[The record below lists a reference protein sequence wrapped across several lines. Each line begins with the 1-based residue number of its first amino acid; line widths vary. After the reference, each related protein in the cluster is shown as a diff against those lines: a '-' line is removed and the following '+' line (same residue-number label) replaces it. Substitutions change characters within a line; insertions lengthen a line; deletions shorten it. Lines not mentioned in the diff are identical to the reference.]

1 MESKTESQ
9 QESVLVSAYVK
20 TVGFPSSSD
29 GKESVCKANL
39 GLIPWLGRPPG
50 EGNGYPL

>member
-9 QESVLVSAYVK
+9 RESVLVSAYVK
-20 TVGFPSSSD
+20 TAGFPSGSD

-39 GLIPWLGRPPG
+39 GSIPWLGRSHG